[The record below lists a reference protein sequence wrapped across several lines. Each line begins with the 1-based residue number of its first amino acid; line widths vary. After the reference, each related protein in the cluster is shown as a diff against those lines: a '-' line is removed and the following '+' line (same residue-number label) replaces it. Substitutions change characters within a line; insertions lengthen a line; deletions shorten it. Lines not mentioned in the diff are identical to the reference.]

1 MKVIGA
7 GLPRTATL
15 TQKISLEMLGFGPC
29 YHMVNVLQDLSLAPQ
44 WAAAFD
50 GNPDWDK
57 VFAGHQASVDW
68 PGSFFWRDLAEHY
81 PDAKVLLSVRTGDS
95 WATSMKNTIWGV
107 FYDDVLMRHL
117 SDARANI
124 DTGWR
129 DYIELMKAM
138 WQKSGLIG
146 EMTGLFDPAVL
157 GAAMERHNQEVRDT
171 IPAERLLEWKPADGW
186 EPLCEFLEV
195 PVPQAPIPHVN
206 DSAMFAGRIV
216 DGSLAV
222 LNDGTPSSSRRPRR
236 NEFPRRHPA
245 EQDRGQAASDKER
258 AGHPPGTAAYRL
270 LRIAVLVI
278 LRPVHR
284 QRRPAQ
290 SSGAPLRLIGNSSS
304 MCSSPTLWT
313 MPLRFSPPGICC
325 KWTQT
330 SARPLSCSP
339 SPRWPA
345 ARQRARQ
352 CSSSP
357 GPCKGSAAH

>member
-1 MKVIGA
+1 MEAQMKVIGA

-81 PDAKVLLSVRTGDS
+81 PDAKVLLSVRSGES
-95 WATSMKNTIWGV
+95 WANSMKNTIWGV

-124 DTGWR
+124 DPGWR

-157 GAAMERHNQEVRDT
+157 AAAMERHNQEVRDT

-222 LNDGTPSSSRRPRR
+222 LNAWHAKQQP
-236 NEFPRRHPA
+236 E
-245 EQDRGQAASDKER
+245 AAAK
-258 AGHPPGTAAYRL
+258 
-270 LRIAVLVI
+270 
-278 LRPVHR
+278 
-284 QRRPAQ
+284 
-290 SSGAPLRLIGNSSS
+290 
-304 MCSSPTLWT
+304 
-313 MPLRFSPPGICC
+313 
-325 KWTQT
+325 
-330 SARPLSCSP
+330 
-339 SPRWPA
+339 
-345 ARQRARQ
+345 
-352 CSSSP
+352 
-357 GPCKGSAAH
+357 